1 MMSALSPPTEK
12 AVSAPGTRDVTVTSA
27 TAAIEASASPR
38 KPRDCDRFELLETGD
53 LAGGVARERQRQ
65 FVAGDAAAVV
75 GDGDPADAAAVEPH
89 LDVAGAGIEA
99 VLHQFLHNRS
109 RPLDH
114 LAGGDLA
121 DEDIGQWP
129 DRAAGGGRHGS
140 IIGRACTA
148 FPASALAYH
157 PRSFPGFRVVRRVVP
172 RDSHA
177 PPSMDG
183 INWLDL
189 FRAADRFLIAIVEQ
203 NVILLYA
210 ILFAIFFAETGLVVM
225 AFLPGDSLLFVAG
238 AVSASPV
245 AQSEGLNV
253 HVLVVVITLGAVLGN
268 TLNYY
273 IGRWLGKKV
282 YDGTISWINQDA
294 LRKTHDFYER
304 HGGKTVTIA
313 RFIPIVRT
321 FAPLVAGSAGMEMH
335 RFQFFNVLGAVI
347 WVTSLVY
354 GGYLFGNLP
363 IVRDNLG
370 LVLFI
375 GIAAAAGPVLLAGG
389 LRLLRMRR
397 A

>member
-1 MMSALSPPTEK
+1 
-12 AVSAPGTRDVTVTSA
+12 
-27 TAAIEASASPR
+27 
-38 KPRDCDRFELLETGD
+38 
-53 LAGGVARERQRQ
+53 
-65 FVAGDAAAVV
+65 
-75 GDGDPADAAAVEPH
+75 
-89 LDVAGAGIEA
+89 
-99 VLHQFLHNRS
+99 
-109 RPLDH
+109 
-114 LAGGDLA
+114 
-121 DEDIGQWP
+121 
-129 DRAAGGGRHGS
+129 
-140 IIGRACTA
+140 
-148 FPASALAYH
+148 
-157 PRSFPGFRVVRRVVP
+157 
-172 RDSHA
+172 
-177 PPSMDG
+177 MDG

-210 ILFAIFFAETGLVVM
+210 ILFLIFFAETGLVVM

-245 AQSEGLNV
+245 AQSKGLNV

-273 IGRWLGKKV
+273 IGRWLGQKV

-335 RFQFFNVLGAVI
+335 RFQFFNVLGALV
-347 WVTSLVY
+347 WVMSLVY
-354 GGYLFGNLP
+354 GGYMFGNLP
-363 IVRDNLG
+363 IIRDNLG
-370 LVLFI
+370 LVLFV

-389 LRLLRMRR
+389 MRLLRSRR
-397 A
+397 AFRS

>member
-1 MMSALSPPTEK
+1 
-12 AVSAPGTRDVTVTSA
+12 
-27 TAAIEASASPR
+27 
-38 KPRDCDRFELLETGD
+38 
-53 LAGGVARERQRQ
+53 
-65 FVAGDAAAVV
+65 
-75 GDGDPADAAAVEPH
+75 
-89 LDVAGAGIEA
+89 
-99 VLHQFLHNRS
+99 
-109 RPLDH
+109 
-114 LAGGDLA
+114 
-121 DEDIGQWP
+121 
-129 DRAAGGGRHGS
+129 
-140 IIGRACTA
+140 
-148 FPASALAYH
+148 
-157 PRSFPGFRVVRRVVP
+157 
-172 RDSHA
+172 
-177 PPSMDG
+177 MDG

-210 ILFAIFFAETGLVVM
+210 ILFLIFFAETGLVVM

-245 AQSEGLNV
+245 AQSKGLNV
-253 HVLVVVITLGAVLGN
+253 HVLVVLITLGAILGN

-282 YDGTISWINQDA
+282 YDGTIGWINQDA

-354 GGYLFGNLP
+354 GGYIFGNLP

-375 GIAAAAGPVLLAGG
+375 GIAAAAGPLILAGA
-389 LRLLRMRR
+389 LRLVRSRR
-397 A
+397 PSRS

>member
-1 MMSALSPPTEK
+1 
-12 AVSAPGTRDVTVTSA
+12 
-27 TAAIEASASPR
+27 
-38 KPRDCDRFELLETGD
+38 
-53 LAGGVARERQRQ
+53 
-65 FVAGDAAAVV
+65 
-75 GDGDPADAAAVEPH
+75 
-89 LDVAGAGIEA
+89 
-99 VLHQFLHNRS
+99 
-109 RPLDH
+109 
-114 LAGGDLA
+114 
-121 DEDIGQWP
+121 
-129 DRAAGGGRHGS
+129 
-140 IIGRACTA
+140 
-148 FPASALAYH
+148 
-157 PRSFPGFRVVRRVVP
+157 
-172 RDSHA
+172 
-177 PPSMDG
+177 MDG

-245 AQSEGLNV
+245 AQAEGLNV

-370 LVLFI
+370 LVLFV

-389 LRLLRMRR
+389 MRLLRSRR
-397 A
+397 VFRS